1 MFILIYLP
9 VSLFII
15 FLKLSFIIFK
25 VGFTFICS
33 RNLADNRR
41 HLRKRE
47 IIARVAS
54 PDADKSGVR

>member
-1 MFILIYLP
+1 MLILIYLP

-33 RNLADNRR
+33 RNLADNRL
-41 HLRKRE
+41 HLLRE